1 MALSPF
7 RASAIPLFRYRGHM
21 QSISLAR
28 SGIPR
33 HRWRRLGPQAGPS
46 VAPPLL
52 PACGKASP
60 WYNPIV
66 MAIRAHFDGKVIVPD
81 EPVDIPVGKPL
92 EIEFRLKSGGLPP
105 PGDDRLPPEEIK
117 RRLAA
122 LKVLREMAVSGPL
135 VADESLRREN
145 LYEPDRGL

>member
-1 MALSPF
+1 
-7 RASAIPLFRYRGHM
+7 
-21 QSISLAR
+21 
-28 SGIPR
+28 
-33 HRWRRLGPQAGPS
+33 
-46 VAPPLL
+46 
-52 PACGKASP
+52 
-60 WYNPIV
+60 

-81 EPVDIPVGKPL
+81 EPVDLPVGAPL
-92 EIEFRLKSGGLPP
+92 QVEFRLGSGLLPP
-105 PGDDRLPPEEIK
+105 PGEDRLPPEEIK